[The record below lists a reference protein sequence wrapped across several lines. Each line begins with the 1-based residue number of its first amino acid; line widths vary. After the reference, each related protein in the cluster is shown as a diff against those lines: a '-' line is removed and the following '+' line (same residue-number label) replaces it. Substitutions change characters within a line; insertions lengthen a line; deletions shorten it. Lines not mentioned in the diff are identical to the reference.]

1 MHAVTSCAKE
11 WKPLSGKVRCSGL
24 PSSCPPVAHQLPT
37 GIAEQSGSWK
47 GGFSDEEDEDDE
59 EEADEEEAESNV
71 MKAGDRWELQEEA
84 TVQQRSGRLLC
95 SG

>member
-1 MHAVTSCAKE
+1 MGCH
-11 WKPLSGKVRCSGL
+11 
-24 PSSCPPVAHQLPT
+24 PVAHQLPT

-84 TVQQRSGRLLC
+84 TVQQRSGRLLLRVIHNQQFQGVM
-95 SG
+95 SDRILFRKIV